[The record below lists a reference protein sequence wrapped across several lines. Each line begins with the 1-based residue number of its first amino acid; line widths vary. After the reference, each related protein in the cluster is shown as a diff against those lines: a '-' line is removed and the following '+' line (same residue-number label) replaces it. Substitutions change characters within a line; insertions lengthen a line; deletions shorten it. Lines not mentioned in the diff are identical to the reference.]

1 MRDKIKFGLEAQ
13 IWDFFDRQG
22 GQVVIYDANNGSRE
36 ARKEVM
42 DEFGSKG
49 VHVIFLGECR
59 GRAGLRSHPIP
70 LACRLAYEHFA
81 DNRIAM

>member
-1 MRDKIKFGLEAQ
+1 MSRVDSLTPGPKSAETIALRDKIKDGLEEQ

-49 VHVIFLGECR
+49 VHVIFLG
-59 GRAGLRSHPIP
+59 AGWGGN
-70 LACRLAYEHFA
+70 C
-81 DNRIAM
+81 